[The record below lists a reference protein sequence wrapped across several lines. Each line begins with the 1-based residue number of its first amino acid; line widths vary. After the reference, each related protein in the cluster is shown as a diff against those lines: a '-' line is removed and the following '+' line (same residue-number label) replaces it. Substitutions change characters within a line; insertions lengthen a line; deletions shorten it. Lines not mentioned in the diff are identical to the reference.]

1 MSISVNSNLGG
12 TAAGIAGGTLTI
24 KNTRDSSARVQSMS
38 RGGSSK
44 SKKKLNYNSREISA
58 QLMRAS
64 KSRNASSVLAR
75 AKNKVSHLQRCLGTG
90 QYDDGEVR
98 VAIAHAKRMVKCAQS
113 KVQNL
118 KEEETLERKYE
129 KEKAAKEQQQK
140 SEVKRRVHQKEQDL
154 RQKMAT
160 EEIQQMRKEKAKR
173 QEIMRKRRLHR
184 NQERGKISEA
194 DMKYLKDTIDY
205 MHNSGQIDTTAV
217 SLALSETAVMMSELQ
232 QVGSQIESQ
241 IEVEVDSMNSG
252 IVTDAGNVTTVSS
265 GEVSLG

>member
-24 KNTRDSSARVQSMS
+24 KNTRDSNARVQSMS
-38 RGGSSK
+38 RSGSSK
-44 SKKKLNYNSREISA
+44 VRKKLNYNSREISA

-64 KSRNASSVLAR
+64 KSRNASGVLAR
-75 AKNKVSHLQRCLGTG
+75 AKSKVSHLQRCLGTG

-113 KVQNL
+113 KVRNL
-118 KEEETLERKYE
+118 KEEENLERKFE
-129 KEKAAKEQQQK
+129 KEKEAREQQQK
-140 SEVKRRVHQKEQDL
+140 NEVKRRVHQKEQDL

-160 EEIQQMRKEKAKR
+160 EEIQQMRQEKAKR

-194 DMKYLKDTIDY
+194 DMKYLQDTIDY
-205 MHNSGQIDTTAV
+205 MHNSGQVDTTAV
-217 SLALSETAVMMSELQ
+217 SIALSDAAVMMSELQ
-232 QVGSQIESQ
+232 QVESQ
-241 IEVEVDSMNSG
+241 IENQVEMEVAAMENGMVSDVG
-252 IVTDAGNVTTVSS
+252 IATTVSS